1 MSARCRTAATYV
13 AIARALKPS
22 VSGNAVI
29 PGIPRGPRRILH
41 IPGEPRLA
49 SSHRPVFEQPDEF
62 RAVMV
67 RHVLADTR
75 EEEGSKHVADTQRS
89 PF

>member
-1 MSARCRTAATYV
+1 MP
-13 AIARALKPS
+13 LH
-22 VSGNAVI
+22 
-29 PGIPRGPRRILH
+29 PRGPRRILH
-41 IPGEPRLA
+41 IRGERRLA
-49 SSHRPVFEQPDEF
+49 SGHRSVFEQPDEF
-62 RAVMV
+62 RDVMV